1 MAFLVVNW
9 NIDENRLWFVRL
21 SDTGT
26 AVLVELYLTQADA
39 AARANLQAHGTSTGY
54 GTALE
59 ITLVNEV
66 GATVPVS
73 LFRDEYAWH
82 IMVAGQNGDTTKIFK
97 IKEFI
102 EMDEISHAIYR
113 NSTLIT
119 TRATAEIDAHTH
131 AAIIR
136 EITLGTHLPTLEVGD
151 IVGLNSTRR
160 GLNDLSQVTDM
171 EITGT
176 PNSLTTSIETRKYL
190 ELKR

>member
-1 MAFLVVNW
+1 MAFSIVNW
-9 NIDENRLWFVRL
+9 NIDENRVWYVRL
-21 SDTGT
+21 SDNG
-26 AVLVELYLTQADA
+26 ANILVELYLTQADA
-39 AARANLQAHGTSTGY
+39 QAQSNRQASGVSTGF

-73 LFRDEYAWH
+73 LFRDEYIWH
-82 IMVAGQNGDTTKIFK
+82 LIISGQDGDTTKIYK

-102 EMDEISHAIYR
+102 EMDEVSHAIYR
-113 NSTLIT
+113 NSSLISA
-119 TRATAEIDAHTH
+119 RATAEIDAHTH

-136 EITLGTHLPTLEVGD
+136 SIALGVHLPTLEVGD
-151 IVGLNSTRR
+151 IAALNSTRR
-160 GLNDLSQVTDM
+160 GVNDLSQVTEI

-176 PNSLTTSIETRKYL
+176 PNSLINSIETRKYL